1 MGYLILAIISSAMV
15 SLVMRLSEKHISGKR
30 SMLAVNYVMCCV
42 MAAIDSGFL
51 NLLPESKGIGL
62 AIGMGVINGMLYLA
76 GFMLLQTNVQKNGVV
91 LSATFMKLGLLV
103 PMVLSMAAFHEL
115 PSIVQI
121 LGFLIA
127 VASILLIN
135 FEKGQTNAEF
145 KTGLILLLLAGG
157 GGDAMSKVFEEIG
170 PASFSGQFLFYTFFT
185 ACILCFVCVA
195 WKQEK
200 IVAKDI
206 LFGLLIGIPNYFSAR
221 FLLWALK
228 GLKAVIVYPTYSVAT
243 LLVITLVGVC
253 AFKER
258 LSKKQW
264 IGLMFILISLILLN
278 M

>member
-42 MAAIDSGFL
+42 MAAIDSGV
-51 NLLPESKGIGL
+51 SKGSGL
-62 AIGMGVINGMLYLA
+62 TIGMGVINGALYLA

-103 PMVLSMAAFHEL
+103 PMVLSIVAFHEF
-115 PSIVQI
+115 PSVVQI
-121 LGFLIA
+121 LGFLVA
-127 VASILLIN
+127 VVAILLIN
-135 FEKGQTNAEF
+135 FEKGQTNARF
-145 KTGLILLLLAGG
+145 KIGLILLLLAGG

-170 PASFSGQFLFYTFFT
+170 PAAFSGQFLFYTFLT
-185 ACILCFVCVA
+185 ACILCFACVV
-195 WKQEK
+195 WKKEK
-200 IVAKDI
+200 IGAKEF

-228 GLKAVIVYPTYSVAT
+228 ELKAVIVYPIYSVAT

-258 LSKKQW
+258 LSKKQC
-264 IGLMFILISLILLN
+264 IGLIFIMISLILLN